1 MGKRKFGLSRR
12 VKNYERLTQQRKK
25 NAKFRYFF
33 ATRPQL
39 TFQLLCWEAPPVS
52 DLEFEEF
59 KEAITL
65 PNEEWVISS
74 SSKEIIICHI
84 VSSGQPVVSR
94 SLTVGRDLQWSLH
107 Y

>member
-1 MGKRKFGLSRR
+1 MQ
-12 VKNYERLTQQRKK
+12 T
-25 NAKFRYFF
+25 FRYFF

-94 SLTVGRDLQWSLH
+94 SLTVGRDLRWSVF
-107 Y
+107 